1 MPESRAIGYVP
12 EPLQP
17 PGRSPTANRQ
27 GAAAMAETRSETDE
41 RLLQWLRDAH
51 AMEKQAETMLNGME
65 ERIEHYPQ
73 LRKRL
78 AQHLKETQHQAQ
90 RLDDALGR
98 LGTSSSTLKDTAA
111 SMTTM
116 LQNLMTSMAGDE
128 VMKGVLAGYTFEHYE
143 IGSYR
148 ILIAAAETLGD
159 KDTARI
165 CRENLREEED
175 MAQWLSQNID
185 QLTAEYFEREEH
197 GSERAKR

>member
-1 MPESRAIGYVP
+1 
-12 EPLQP
+12 
-17 PGRSPTANRQ
+17 
-27 GAAAMAETRSETDE
+27 MAETRSEADE

-51 AMEKQAETMLNGME
+51 AMEKQAETMLSGME
-65 ERIEHYPQ
+65 ERIENYPH

-98 LGTSSSTLKDTAA
+98 LNSSPSTIKDTAA
-111 SMTTM
+111 SLTTM
-116 LQNLMTSMAGDE
+116 MTNLGSALAGDE
-128 VMKGVLAGYTFEHYE
+128 VMKGLLAGYTFEHYE

-148 ILIAAAETLGD
+148 ILVTTAETLGD
-159 KDTARI
+159 KETARI
-165 CRENLREEED
+165 LRENLREEED

-185 QLTAEYFEREEH
+185 QITAEYLDREER

>member
-1 MPESRAIGYVP
+1 
-12 EPLQP
+12 
-17 PGRSPTANRQ
+17 
-27 GAAAMAETRSETDE
+27 MAETRSETDE

-98 LGTSSSTLKDTAA
+98 LGTSSSALKDTAA

-185 QLTAEYFEREEH
+185 QLTAEYFEREER